1 MFQKYKMFSA
11 NYCSF
16 SFIIV
21 NIIISYLTFR
31 NVFKNLSMS
40 LFINNERLMSLKNM
54 PCEMELLVT
63 KRRLEK

>member
-16 SFIIV
+16 SF
-21 NIIISYLTFR
+21 IISYLTFR

-54 PCEMELLVT
+54 PYEMERLVT